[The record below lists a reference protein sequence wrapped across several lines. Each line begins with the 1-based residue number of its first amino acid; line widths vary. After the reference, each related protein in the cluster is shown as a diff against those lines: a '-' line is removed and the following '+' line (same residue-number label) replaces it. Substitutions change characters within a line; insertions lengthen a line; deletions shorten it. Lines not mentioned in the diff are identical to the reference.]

1 MPTGNRIEGC
11 MITREQWLLREMTI
25 VAKLRRDGFSEDGVI
40 AKAKSENIFQYR
52 TERSLASI
60 ARTCNKRIAETNS
73 DEITRIVAEGLPDA
87 AAQAN
92 LYMMM
97 CTYDIVRDFM
107 LNEIAPRYVEL
118 NYSFDR
124 ADMNSYFTKLEEQY
138 DNIAT
143 SPETT
148 IAKLKQVLKKC
159 LVEVGMLESARSE
172 NLIPIYIDSEVRA
185 AIEAKGDYS
194 ALPAFNCREAC

>member
-1 MPTGNRIEGC
+1 MPTGNRIEGL
-11 MITREQWLLREMTI
+11 MITREQWLLREMKI
-25 VAKLRRDGFSEDGVI
+25 VAKLRRNGLSEGDVVD
-40 AKAKSENIFQYR
+40 KAKTDNIFQYP

-60 ARTCNKRIAETNS
+60 ARTCNKRIAEVKS
-73 DEITRIVAEGLPDA
+73 DEITRIVVEGLPDA

-97 CTYDIVRDFM
+97 CTYQIVRDFM
-107 LNEIAPRYVEL
+107 LSEVATRYAEL
-118 NYSFDR
+118 SYTFDR
-124 ADMNSYFTKLEEQY
+124 TDMNNYFTKLEEKY

-172 NLIPIYIDSEVRA
+172 RLVPIYIDPEVRA
-185 AIEAKGDYS
+185 AIEAKGDYA

>member
-1 MPTGNRIEGC
+1 
-11 MITREQWLLREMTI
+11 
-25 VAKLRRDGFSEDGVI
+25 
-40 AKAKSENIFQYR
+40 
-52 TERSLASI
+52 
-60 ARTCNKRIAETNS
+60 
-73 DEITRIVAEGLPDA
+73 
-87 AAQAN
+87 
-92 LYMMM
+92 MM
-97 CTYDIVRDFM
+97 CTYEIVRDFM
-107 LNEIAPRYVEL
+107 LNEIAPRYGEL

-138 DNIAT
+138 DNVAT
-143 SPETT
+143 SPEST

-185 AIEAKGDYS
+185 AIEAKGDYA